1 MDDPPQAGPLRCDSS
16 PVTPSGLKIT
26 GDVDPDGLD
35 ATIVLLRHGES
46 EFIVEGRF
54 QGQAETP
61 LSETGRRQ
69 ARLAAARLARP
80 QRSPSL
86 PVPHGA
92 PREIAHS
99 PLLRTAET
107 ADAVA
112 AASAEAG
119 APRPDPS
126 PTPGFA
132 EIGQGEWEGRLH
144 REISERWGDVL
155 SGWRRRPREVWAPGG
170 ELLDDV
176 QARVRPALTRL
187 LEPLAVGREPGSLDR
202 PQVAG
207 YANVAAA
214 DQPWSVV
221 VGHDGVFK
229 VAPAHAVRPAA
240 RALLDV
246 HHALCGITVVELRGG
261 RPVLTLHNS
270 TEHLAPLLDEQAEAV
285 AEARARSGAL

>member
-1 MDDPPQAGPLRCDSS
+1 
-16 PVTPSGLKIT
+16 VTRSGLKIT
-26 GDVDPDGLD
+26 GDVIPDGLD

-61 LSETGRRQ
+61 LSGTGRRQ

-80 QRSPSL
+80 HRAPSL

-119 APRPDPS
+119 VPVPTRPD
-126 PTPGFA
+126 PGFA

-144 REISERWGDVL
+144 SEISERWGDVL

-170 ELLDDV
+170 ESLDDV

-187 LEPLAVGREPGSLDR
+187 LEPLALGREPGSLDR

-207 YANVAAA
+207 YANVAPP
-214 DQPWSVV
+214 DHGWSVV

-229 VAPAHAVRPAA
+229 V
-240 RALLDV
+240 LLLTLFDLPLERFWMFTT
-246 HHALCGITVVELRGG
+246 ALCGITVVELRGG